1 MLIEEQNGNFAK
13 PVLCAVF
20 SYGLQIIKLKNK
32 QNMNLASIQKVIKL
46 TPIEG
51 ADLIETATVLGWE
64 IVVKKGEYKVGD
76 LCYIL

>member
-1 MLIEEQNGNFAK
+1 M
-13 PVLCAVF
+13 LCAVF